1 MLEAFGYMIQ
11 KTLRTYDGEVPFT
24 DAKNKEISE
33 LEELTRK
40 SVESAL
46 RINPKNIEALKIEA
60 SLYSH
65 YPYPANTLVYAKI
78 LEIDPN
84 NEWALWVRGR
94 IHATEAS
101 LRYEDFYGRGSRG
114 DTYLYDDIVGR
125 KAIEL
130 YVQALRDLDR
140 LAVKGF
146 QDDNDYGNTLYP
158 SSLLQLANLYEFLD
172 TDLYLGYFP
181 PVVVT
186 LRSRACKYDSVRD
199 SKICKSLDSD

>member
-24 DAKNKEISE
+24 DAQNKEISE

-65 YPYPANTLVYAKI
+65 FPYPANTLVYAKI

-84 NEWALWVRGR
+84 NEWALWSRGR
-94 IHATEAS
+94 IHAIQAS
-101 LRYEDFYGRGSRG
+101 LRYDDFYGRGSRG

-140 LAVKGF
+140 LAVKVFKMTMIMGI
-146 QDDNDYGNTLYP
+146 LYP